1 MNIEI
6 NHSSLGKTKKE
17 IENYINVITS
27 NMKLSTNEVYSLTR
41 KNWKNMDSLTF
52 KSKWQE
58 QNDQSSVTE
67 HMKAA
72 LRSYASSLAYAETQ
86 YKDAQSKAIWRSSIL
101 W

>member
-1 MNIEI
+1 
-6 NHSSLGKTKKE
+6 
-17 IENYINVITS
+17 
-27 NMKLSTNEVYSLTR
+27 
-41 KNWKNMDSLTF
+41 MDSLTF

>member
-6 NHSSLGKTKKE
+6 DHSYLGKTAQE
-17 IENYINVITS
+17 IENYVNVIIK
-27 NMKLSTNEVYSLTR
+27 NMQLSSDEVYSLTR
-41 KNWKNMDSLTF
+41 KKWQNMDSLTF

-58 QNDQSSVTE
+58 QYDSSSVTE

-72 LRSYASSLAYAETQ
+72 LRSYASSLRYAESQ